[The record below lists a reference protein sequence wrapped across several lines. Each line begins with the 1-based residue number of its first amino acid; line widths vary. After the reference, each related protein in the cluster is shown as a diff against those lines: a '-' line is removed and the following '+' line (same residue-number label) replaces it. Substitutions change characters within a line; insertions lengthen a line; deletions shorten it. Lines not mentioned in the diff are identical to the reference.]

1 MDIFWITIGCDR
13 MPTVAF
19 RVRAGS
25 LLRLGLGSCSGT
37 LLAALWSRREGP
49 NYGPGRRAGSLIRH
63 LALGPGRGRQPA
75 GGPASPSD
83 SRRRWDG
90 TEGRG
95 GPGRG
100 HCYSE
105 SRLGPAMQLEL
116 GTGKPECHG
125 GGRTVTVALL

>member
-75 GGPASPSD
+75 GGRPCH
-83 SRRRWDG
+83 W
-90 TEGRG
+90 
-95 GPGRG
+95 
-100 HCYSE
+100 
-105 SRLGPAMQLEL
+105 Q
-116 GTGKPECHG
+116 PE
-125 GGRTVTVALL
+125 